1 MPKPKSKLT
10 FEIHF
15 TRPSG
20 SEDYVVLSGDTLEEI
35 REAAAVAVEKR
46 GGRDAWSREISN
58 R

>member
-1 MPKPKSKLT
+1 MPKPKLT